1 MPNSYGSYPYA
12 AEEYAGPPVANSPVV
27 TVDGGNFP
35 TTLLEIAPGYGP
47 NDTAPVWV
55 NIGADVTGIQTRRGR
70 QRILGRFEPG
80 TMNVTLDN
88 KSGRYSPF
96 NGSSPYAALLV
107 PGMPIRFRAIW
118 GAVTYYEFTGFVETW
133 PLTWPSANDS
143 AVTVTAIDSMKFLN
157 LKKATSINA
166 YEPLILVDGPLAWY
180 QFNEPVDASTV
191 ADWSGNGHTL
201 IKRDFIDEGLSGF
214 YPQGR
219 TYAFQQPGPL
229 VADPASSFD
238 AGHRE
243 VTWKNTDAALHIGY
257 PADFTIEAWVKLS
270 GWKEQ
275 VVVSFS
281 GFFFTGLTLGT
292 DIDGN
297 AYFNAP
303 TYGSITTAFNLVDDH
318 WHHLVLTTTTAYVAV
333 IYIDGVRYAAV
344 TGSGPPSGNTAAGI
358 YVAGKPTSGDDSL
371 TMEGSVA
378 QVAVYAKVLTGA
390 QILAH
395 YNAGV
400 YPRQL
405 ETTGARIGY
414 AATYA
419 SIPASMQALDAGV
432 ATVQG
437 ATDKWLSNTILG
449 TMAEQSDTEGG
460 DLFIDAA
467 GRLTFFDRY
476 HTSRSPYSS
485 VSLILG
491 DSGTAPEE
499 PYRLESLT
507 VSYDDQDV
515 INEVTVTPDNL
526 APQTVSDA
534 ASQTTYGKRT
544 LTRNS
549 VASTVADA
557 YGQASTILNLNK
569 TPVPRIDS
577 VTVVPTDD
585 PTMLFGPVLGS
596 DLLTRVELRR
606 RPLDGAAS
614 TFDQTALIEG
624 IEHRV
629 TKGQWQTT
637 WRMSSID
644 AIRFG
649 IFNETNF
656 GEVVFAY

>member
-1 MPNSYGSYPYA
+1 MPNTYGGYA
-12 AEEYAGPPVANSPVV
+12 YGTEEYAGPPVSTSPLVEI
-27 TVDGGNFP
+27 DGGAFP
-35 TTLLEIAPGYGP
+35 TTFLEIAPGYGP
-47 NDTAPVWV
+47 NDTNPVWV
-55 NIGADVTGIQTRRGR
+55 NIGADVVQIGTRRGR
-70 QRILGRFEPG
+70 QRILNRFEPG
-80 TMNVTLDN
+80 TMTVTIDN

-96 NGSSPYAALLV
+96 NGSSPYASQLV
-107 PGMPIRFRAIW
+107 PGMPIRFRATW
-118 GAVTYYEFTGFVETW
+118 GVVTHSEFTGFVETW
-133 PLTWPSANDS
+133 PLTFPSGNDS
-143 AVTVTAIDSMKFLN
+143 MVTVSAVDSMKFLN

-166 YEPLILVDGPLAWY
+166 YEPLILADVPLAWY
-180 QFNEPVDASTV
+180 QFNEASGATTA
-191 ADWSGNGHTL
+191 ADSSGHGHTL
-201 IKRDFIDEGLSGF
+201 AKRDFIDEGITPF
-214 YPQGR
+214 YPQGK
-219 TYAFQQPGPL
+219 TYAFQQEGPFA
-229 VADPASSFD
+229 ADPAPSFD

-243 VTWKNTDAALHIGY
+243 VTWKNTDALLQIGF
-257 PADFTIEAWVKLS
+257 PADFTIETWVKLS

-275 VVVSFS
+275 IVVSFS

-303 TYGSITTAFNLVDDH
+303 TYGPITTAYNLVDDH
-318 WHHLVLTTTTAYVAV
+318 WHHVVLTMTSAYVAV
-333 IYIDGVRYAAV
+333 LFIDGVQYGRVVGA
-344 TGSGPPSGNTAAGI
+344 GPPYGSTAAGI
-358 YVAGKPTSGDDSL
+358 YIGGKPTAGDDDL

-378 QVAVYAKVLTGA
+378 QVAVYAYTLTGA

-414 AATYA
+414 LASYA
-419 SIPASMQALDAGV
+419 SIPASMQVLDAGLT
-432 ATVQG
+432 TVQG
-437 ATDKWLSNTILG
+437 ATDKWMTNTILANMG
-449 TMAEQSDTEGG
+449 EQADTEGG

-467 GRLTFFDRY
+467 GRLTFFDRL

-515 INEVTVTPDNL
+515 INEVTVTPEGL
-526 APQTVSDA
+526 APQTASDA
-534 ASQTTYGKRT
+534 PSQAAYGKRT
-544 LTRNS
+544 QALTS
-549 VASTVADA
+549 VASTTTEA
-557 YGQASTILNLNK
+557 ASRAAAILAVLK
-569 TPVPRIDS
+569 TPLPRIDS

-596 DLLTRVELRR
+596 DLLTRIELRR
-606 RPLDGAAS
+606 RPKDGAAS
-614 TFDQTALIEG
+614 IFDQVALIEG

-637 WRMSSID
+637 WRLSSTD
-644 AIRFG
+644 A
-649 IFNETNF
+649 
-656 GEVVFAY
+656 A